1 MNKQFKVSI
10 VVPGKFHSFYLAKGL
25 QKKNVL
31 FSIITSYPKYLVLK
45 YKIKD
50 ELIKSIFIKEI
61 IERVLLKLKLN
72 FILSKMYFYL
82 NSLFENLSTK
92 MIEFNKIDILVAW
105 SGSAEKSFKK
115 INLLKKN
122 IIKILERGSTHI
134 SFQNKILEEEFKNLK
149 IDKIPIDKRI
159 IEKEIREY
167 NLSDYIFVPSAFAKK
182 TFIENGI
189 NEKKIIKVPY
199 GTNLDE
205 FYAEENISKQ
215 FTIISTGHISV
226 RKGSL
231 YLLEA
236 FNELNLD
243 DSKLLMVGNIEKE
256 LFPFLK
262 PFFLN
267 PNIIFQKHINQK
279 KLRSFYN
286 NSNLFVT
293 SSLEEGLAVVQIQAM
308 ACGLPLI
315 CTPNSGGEEL
325 IEEGK
330 NGFVCPIRD
339 KDYLK
344 NKIIYFYNN
353 REELKIFGKNSNYKA
368 KNYFS
373 WDKYSQ
379 DIYEEYKKLII

>member
-92 MIEFNKIDILVAW
+92 FIEFNKIDILVAW

-267 PNIIFQKHINQK
+267 PNIIFQKHVNQK

>member
-92 MIEFNKIDILVAW
+92 IIEFNKIDILVAW

-267 PNIIFQKHINQK
+267 PNIIFQKHVNQK

-379 DIYEEYKKLII
+379 DVYEEYKKLII

>member
-1 MNKQFKVSI
+1 MNKQFKVSV

-31 FSIITSYPKYLVLK
+31 FSIITSYPKYLVHK
-45 YKIKD
+45 YQIKD

-61 IERVLLKLKLN
+61 IERVLLKLNLN
-72 FILSKMYFYL
+72 FILSKIYFYL

-134 SFQNKILEEEFKNLK
+134 SFQNKILEEEFKKLK

-167 NLSDYIFVPSAFAKK
+167 NLSDYIFVPSSFAKK

-189 NEKKIIKVPY
+189 DEKKIIKVPY

-205 FYAEENISKQ
+205 FYTEENISKQ
-215 FTIISTGHISV
+215 FTIISTGHISI

-267 PNIIFQKHINQK
+267 PNIIFQKHVNQK

-353 REELKIFGKNSNYKA
+353 REELKLFGKNSNYKA

-379 DIYEEYKKLII
+379 NIYEEYKKLII

>member
-92 MIEFNKIDILVAW
+92 FIEFNKIDILVAW

-134 SFQNKILEEEFKNLK
+134 SFQNKILEEEFKKLK

-267 PNIIFQKHINQK
+267 PNIIFQKHVNQK

>member
-1 MNKQFKVSI
+1 MNKKFKVSI
-10 VVPGKFHSFYLAKGL
+10 VVPGKFHSFNLAKGL

-45 YKIKD
+45 YQIKD
-50 ELIKSIFIKEI
+50 ESIKSIFIKEI
-61 IERVLLKLKLN
+61 IERVLLKLNLN
-72 FILSKMYFYL
+72 FILSKIYFYL

-134 SFQNKILEEEFKNLK
+134 SFQNKILEEEFKKLR
-149 IDKIPIDKRI
+149 IDKIPIDKRT

-167 NLSDYIFVPSAFAKK
+167 NLSDYIFVPSSFAKK

-189 NEKKIIKVPY
+189 DEKKIIKVPY

-236 FNELNLD
+236 FSELNLD
-243 DSKLLMVGNIEKE
+243 DSKLLMVGNIEKD

-267 PNIIFQKHINQK
+267 PNIIFQKHVNQK

-330 NGFVCPIRD
+330 NGFICPIRD

-353 REELKIFGKNSNYKA
+353 REKLKILGKNSNYKA

-379 DIYEEYKKLII
+379 DIYQEYKKLII

>member
-45 YKIKD
+45 YQIKD
-50 ELIKSIFIKEI
+50 ESIKSIFIKEI
-61 IERVLLKLKLN
+61 IERVLLKLNLN
-72 FILSKMYFYL
+72 FILSKIYFYL

>member
-92 MIEFNKIDILVAW
+92 IIEFNKIDILVAW

-134 SFQNKILEEEFKNLK
+134 SFQNKILEEEFKKLR

-167 NLSDYIFVPSAFAKK
+167 NLSDYIFVPSSFAKK

-189 NEKKIIKVPY
+189 DEKKIIKVPY

-236 FNELNLD
+236 FSELNLD
-243 DSKLLMVGNIEKE
+243 DSRLLMVGNIEKE

-262 PFFLN
+262 PFFFN
-267 PNIIFQKHINQK
+267 PNIIFQKHVNQK

-353 REELKIFGKNSNYKA
+353 REKLKIFGKNSNYKA

>member
-92 MIEFNKIDILVAW
+92 IIEFNKIDILVAW

-256 LFPFLK
+256 LLPFLK

-267 PNIIFQKHINQK
+267 PNIIFQKHVNQK

-379 DIYEEYKKLII
+379 DVYEEYKKLII

>member
-10 VVPGKFHSFYLAKGL
+10 VVPGKFHSFNLAKGL

-45 YKIKD
+45 YQIKN
-50 ELIKSIFIKEI
+50 ESIKSIFIKEI
-61 IERVLLKLKLN
+61 IERVLLKLNLN
-72 FILSKMYFYL
+72 FILSKIYFYL

-134 SFQNKILEEEFKNLK
+134 SFQNKILEEEFKKLR

-167 NLSDYIFVPSAFAKK
+167 NLSDYIFVPSSFAKK

-189 NEKKIIKVPY
+189 DEKKIIKVPY

-236 FNELNLD
+236 FSELNLD
-243 DSKLLMVGNIEKE
+243 DSRLLMVGNIEKE

-262 PFFLN
+262 PFFFN
-267 PNIIFQKHINQK
+267 PNIIFQKHVNQK

-353 REELKIFGKNSNYKA
+353 REKLKIFGKNSNYKA

>member
-1 MNKQFKVSI
+1 MK
-10 VVPGKFHSFYLAKGL
+10 
-25 QKKNVL
+25 
-31 FSIITSYPKYLVLK
+31 
-45 YKIKD
+45 
-50 ELIKSIFIKEI
+50 
-61 IERVLLKLKLN
+61 
-72 FILSKMYFYL
+72 
-82 NSLFENLSTK
+82 
-92 MIEFNKIDILVAW
+92 
-105 SGSAEKSFKK
+105 
-115 INLLKKN
+115 
-122 IIKILERGSTHI
+122 
-134 SFQNKILEEEFKNLK
+134 
-149 IDKIPIDKRI
+149 
-159 IEKEIREY
+159 
-167 NLSDYIFVPSAFAKK
+167 
-182 TFIENGI
+182 
-189 NEKKIIKVPY
+189 KKIIKVPY

-236 FNELNLD
+236 FSELNLD
-243 DSKLLMVGNIEKE
+243 DSRLLMVGNIEKE

-262 PFFLN
+262 PFFFN
-267 PNIIFQKHINQK
+267 PNIIFQKHVNQK

-353 REELKIFGKNSNYKA
+353 REKLKIFGKNSNYKA

>member
-10 VVPGKFHSFYLAKGL
+10 VVPGKFHSFNLAKGL

-45 YKIKD
+45 YQIKD
-50 ELIKSIFIKEI
+50 ESIKSIFIKEI
-61 IERVLLKLKLN
+61 IERVLLKLNLN
-72 FILSKMYFYL
+72 FILSKIYFYL

-134 SFQNKILEEEFKNLK
+134 SFQNKILEEEFKKLR
-149 IDKIPIDKRI
+149 IDKIPIDKRT

-167 NLSDYIFVPSAFAKK
+167 NLSDYIFVPSSFAKK

-189 NEKKIIKVPY
+189 DEKKIIKVPY

-236 FNELNLD
+236 FSELNLD
-243 DSKLLMVGNIEKE
+243 DSKLLMVGNIEKD

-267 PNIIFQKHINQK
+267 PNIIFQKHVNQK

-330 NGFVCPIRD
+330 NGFICPIRD

-353 REELKIFGKNSNYKA
+353 REKLKIFGKNSNYKA

-379 DIYEEYKKLII
+379 DIYQEYKKLII

>member
-1 MNKQFKVSI
+1 MNKKFKVSI
-10 VVPGKFHSFYLAKGL
+10 VVPGKFHSFNLAKGL

-45 YKIKD
+45 YQIKD
-50 ELIKSIFIKEI
+50 ESIKSIFIKEI
-61 IERVLLKLKLN
+61 IERVLLKLNLN
-72 FILSKMYFYL
+72 FILSKIYFYL

-167 NLSDYIFVPSAFAKK
+167 NLSDYIFVPSSFAKK

-189 NEKKIIKVPY
+189 DEKKIIKVPY

-236 FNELNLD
+236 FSELNLD
-243 DSKLLMVGNIEKE
+243 DSKLLMVGNIEKD

-267 PNIIFQKHINQK
+267 PNIIFQKHVNQK

-330 NGFVCPIRD
+330 NGFICPIRD

-353 REELKIFGKNSNYKA
+353 REKLKIFGKNSNYKA

-379 DIYEEYKKLII
+379 DIYQEYKKLII

>member
-45 YKIKD
+45 YQIKN
-50 ELIKSIFIKEI
+50 ESIKSIFIKEI
-61 IERVLLKLKLN
+61 IERVLLKLNLN
-72 FILSKMYFYL
+72 FILSKIYFYL

-134 SFQNKILEEEFKNLK
+134 SFQNKILEEEFKKLR

-167 NLSDYIFVPSAFAKK
+167 NLSDYIFVPSSFAKK

-189 NEKKIIKVPY
+189 DEKKIIKVPY

-267 PNIIFQKHINQK
+267 PNIIFQKHVNQK

>member
-10 VVPGKFHSFYLAKGL
+10 VVPGKFHSFNLAKGL

-45 YKIKD
+45 YQIKD
-50 ELIKSIFIKEI
+50 ESIKSIFIKEI
-61 IERVLLKLKLN
+61 IERVLLKLNLN
-72 FILSKMYFYL
+72 FILSKIYFYL

-134 SFQNKILEEEFKNLK
+134 SFQNKILEEEFKKLR

-167 NLSDYIFVPSAFAKK
+167 NLSDYIFVPSSFAKK

-189 NEKKIIKVPY
+189 DEKKIIKVPY

-236 FNELNLD
+236 FSELNLD
-243 DSKLLMVGNIEKE
+243 DSKLLMVGNIEKD

-267 PNIIFQKHINQK
+267 PNIIFQKHVNQK

-330 NGFVCPIRD
+330 NGFICPIRD

-353 REELKIFGKNSNYKA
+353 REKLKIFGKNSNYKA

-379 DIYEEYKKLII
+379 DIYQEYKKLII

>member
-1 MNKQFKVSI
+1 MNKKFKVSI
-10 VVPGKFHSFYLAKGL
+10 VVPGKFHSFNLAKGL

-45 YKIKD
+45 YQIKD
-50 ELIKSIFIKEI
+50 ESIKSIFIKEI
-61 IERVLLKLKLN
+61 IERVLLKLNLN
-72 FILSKMYFYL
+72 FILSKIYFYL

-134 SFQNKILEEEFKNLK
+134 SFQNKILEEEFKKLR
-149 IDKIPIDKRI
+149 IDKIPIDKRT

-167 NLSDYIFVPSAFAKK
+167 NLSDYIFVPSSFAKK

-189 NEKKIIKVPY
+189 DEKKIIKVPY

-236 FNELNLD
+236 FSELNLD
-243 DSKLLMVGNIEKE
+243 DSKLLMVGNIEKD

-267 PNIIFQKHINQK
+267 PNIIFQKHVNQK

-330 NGFVCPIRD
+330 NGFICPIRD

-353 REELKIFGKNSNYKA
+353 REKLKIFGKNSNYKA

-379 DIYEEYKKLII
+379 DIYQEYKKLII

>member
-1 MNKQFKVSI
+1 MNKQFKVSV

-45 YKIKD
+45 YQIKD

-61 IERVLLKLKLN
+61 IERVLLKLNLN
-72 FILSKMYFYL
+72 FILSKIYFYL

-134 SFQNKILEEEFKNLK
+134 SFQNKILEEEFKKLK

-167 NLSDYIFVPSAFAKK
+167 NLSDYIFVPSSFAKK

-189 NEKKIIKVPY
+189 DEKKIIKVPY

-205 FYAEENISKQ
+205 FYPEENISKQ
-215 FTIISTGHISV
+215 FIIISTGHISV

-267 PNIIFQKHINQK
+267 PNIIFQKHVNQK

-353 REELKIFGKNSNYKA
+353 REELKLFGKNSNYKA

-379 DIYEEYKKLII
+379 NIYEEYKKLII

>member
-92 MIEFNKIDILVAW
+92 IIEFNKIDILVAW

>member
-1 MNKQFKVSI
+1 MNKKFKVSI
-10 VVPGKFHSFYLAKGL
+10 VVPGKFHSFNLAKGL

-45 YKIKD
+45 YQIKD
-50 ELIKSIFIKEI
+50 ESIKSIFIKEI
-61 IERVLLKLKLN
+61 IERVLLKLNLN
-72 FILSKMYFYL
+72 FILSKIYFYL

-134 SFQNKILEEEFKNLK
+134 SFQNKILEEEFKKLR

-167 NLSDYIFVPSAFAKK
+167 NLSDYIFVPSSFAKK

-189 NEKKIIKVPY
+189 DEKKIIKVPY

-236 FNELNLD
+236 FSELNLD
-243 DSKLLMVGNIEKE
+243 DSKLLMVGNIEKD

-267 PNIIFQKHINQK
+267 PNIIFQKHVNQK

-330 NGFVCPIRD
+330 NGFICPIRD

-353 REELKIFGKNSNYKA
+353 REKLKIFGKNSNYKA

-379 DIYEEYKKLII
+379 DIYQEYKKLII

>member
-10 VVPGKFHSFYLAKGL
+10 VVPGKFHSFNLAKGL

-45 YKIKD
+45 YQIKD
-50 ELIKSIFIKEI
+50 ESIKSIFIKEI
-61 IERVLLKLKLN
+61 IERVLLKLNLN
-72 FILSKMYFYL
+72 FILSKIYFYL

-134 SFQNKILEEEFKNLK
+134 SFQNKILEEEFKKLR

-236 FNELNLD
+236 FSELNLD
-243 DSKLLMVGNIEKE
+243 DSKLLMVGNIEKD

-267 PNIIFQKHINQK
+267 PNIIFQKHVNQK

-330 NGFVCPIRD
+330 NGFICPIRD

-353 REELKIFGKNSNYKA
+353 REKLKIFGKNSNYKA

-379 DIYEEYKKLII
+379 DIYQEYKKLII

>member
-1 MNKQFKVSI
+1 
-10 VVPGKFHSFYLAKGL
+10 
-25 QKKNVL
+25 
-31 FSIITSYPKYLVLK
+31 
-45 YKIKD
+45 
-50 ELIKSIFIKEI
+50 
-61 IERVLLKLKLN
+61 
-72 FILSKMYFYL
+72 
-82 NSLFENLSTK
+82 
-92 MIEFNKIDILVAW
+92 
-105 SGSAEKSFKK
+105 
-115 INLLKKN
+115 
-122 IIKILERGSTHI
+122 
-134 SFQNKILEEEFKNLK
+134 
-149 IDKIPIDKRI
+149 
-159 IEKEIREY
+159 
-167 NLSDYIFVPSAFAKK
+167 
-182 TFIENGI
+182 
-189 NEKKIIKVPY
+189 
-199 GTNLDE
+199 
-205 FYAEENISKQ
+205 
-215 FTIISTGHISV
+215 
-226 RKGSL
+226 
-231 YLLEA
+231 
-236 FNELNLD
+236 
-243 DSKLLMVGNIEKE
+243 MVGNIEKE

-267 PNIIFQKHINQK
+267 PNIIFQKHVNQK

>member
-92 MIEFNKIDILVAW
+92 IIEFNKIDILVAW

-267 PNIIFQKHINQK
+267 PNIIFQKHVNQK